1 MMQDKYFVTKDGLK
15 NLKKELK
22 RLKENEKPQA
32 IERVK
37 KAREMGYLD
46 DNPEYE
52 AAREEQSLVEG
63 RIEELEDVIANA
75 KIVEEQKEIKG
86 VISIGSKVKVEID
99 GKRNV
104 FTIVGSV
111 EADPALGKI
120 SHESPVGQALLGLKA
135 GDTIKVKLPGGEF
148 KYKILEIV

>member
-22 RLKENEKPQA
+22 RLKEDDKLKA

-37 KAREMGYLD
+37 KARDMGYLD

-52 AAREEQSLVEG
+52 AAREEQSKVLG
-63 RIEELEDVIANA
+63 RIEELEDVVVNA

-86 VISIGSKVKVEID
+86 VTRVGSKVKVEID
-99 GKRNV
+99 GKHSV

-135 GDTIKVKLPGGEF
+135 GDTVRVKLPVGEF
-148 KYKILEIV
+148 KYKILEIN